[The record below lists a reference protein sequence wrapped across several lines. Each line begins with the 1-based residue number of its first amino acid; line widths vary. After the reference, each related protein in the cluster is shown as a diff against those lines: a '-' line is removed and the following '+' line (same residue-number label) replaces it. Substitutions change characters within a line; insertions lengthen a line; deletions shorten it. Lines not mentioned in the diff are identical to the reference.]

1 MGIAASDGQAGLYC
15 TEKKRAGE
23 SRQKEETML
32 NLLPVLGSLYL
43 GNHDPMALVRAL
55 PGNISQGLIWG
66 IMAIGV
72 YLTYKILNFADLTV
86 DGTMATGGAVT
97 VMLILAGYPPVV
109 AVAMAFVAGMAAGF
123 VTGVLHTIFGIPDI
137 LAGILSQIALYSI
150 NLNITGGKANQAVG
164 VDQFDLLVSLRYI
177 SKTILV
183 TGIITVAII
192 AILYWFFGTE
202 RGFTIRA
209 TGCNPN
215 MSRAQGINT
224 SVAKVIALV
233 FSNGLVGFAGGLLA
247 QYQGNCDVNMGRGAI
262 VIGLASVIIG
272 EVLGEA
278 IFGNKLNFCG
288 RLLFVVFGSIIYY
301 VVINFVCWLG
311 LPSID
316 LKLFSAIVV
325 AIFLAV
331 PYLRAKSKNS
341 YRRAAKGGTQ

>member
-1 MGIAASDGQAGLYC
+1 MFSIV
-15 TEKKRAGE
+15 
-23 SRQKEETML
+23 
-32 NLLPVLGSLYL
+32 PVLGSL
-43 GNHDPMALVRAL
+43 DPSALVRAL

-72 YLTYKILNFADLTV
+72 YITFKILNFADLTV
-86 DGTMATGGAVT
+86 DGSMATGGAVA
-97 VMLILAGYPPVV
+97 VIMIINGHSPVV
-109 AVAMAFVAGMAAGF
+109 ALVMAFLAGMMAGF
-123 VTGVLHTIFGIPDI
+123 VTGVLHTVFGIPDI
-137 LAGILSQIALYSI
+137 LAGILTQIALYSV
-150 NLNITGGKANQAVG
+150 NLNITDGKANQAVS
-164 VDQFDLLVSLRYI
+164 VDQFNLLVSLRYI
-177 SKTILV
+177 SKTILI
-183 TGIITVAII
+183 TGIITIAII
-192 AILYWFFGTE
+192 GILYWFFGTE
-202 RGFTIRA
+202 MGFTIRA

-233 FSNGLVGFAGGLLA
+233 FSNGFVGFAGGLLA

-278 IFGNKLNFCG
+278 IFGKKLNFCG
-288 RLLFVVFGSIIYY
+288 RLLFVALGSIIYY
-301 VVINFVCWLG
+301 IVISFVCWLG

-316 LKLFSAIVV
+316 MKLFSALVV

-341 YRRAAKGGTQ
+341 YRRAAKGGNQ